1 VNIGAENK
9 KQVRLMA
16 ALLAVLALVFFYNFK
31 DSIWGT
37 SASAH
42 PSTPVTQPQQPK
54 TASAMPAS
62 DGSDPRLRLDI
73 LDGSRRVKYE
83 AGGRNIFAMGAIPI
97 PTPEGSIRT
106 ANPTPPPPP
115 PTPPPPPKIPLLYYG
130 YANKPGEPRK
140 IFLQPEGGG
149 QVFIAEQGQIVNR
162 RYRVVQI
169 QPNQVLMEDVLTNNR
184 QPIPLTVK

>member
-16 ALLAVLALVFFYNFK
+16 ALLAVLALVFFYNFR

-42 PSTPVTQPQQPK
+42 PSAPVTQPQPK
-54 TASAMPAS
+54 TAGALPAP

-73 LDGSRRVKYE
+73 LNNSRRVKYE
-83 AGGRNIFAMGAIPI
+83 ASGRNIFAMGAPDIPKI
-97 PTPEGSIRT
+97 VAPPKLDPTGPTPT
-106 ANPTPPPPP
+106 

-130 YANKPGEPRK
+130 YASKPGEPRR

-149 QVFIAEQGQIVNR
+149 QVFIAAQGDIVNR

-169 QPNQVLMEDVLTNNR
+169 QPNQVVMEDVLTNNR
-184 QPIPLTVK
+184 QPILLTVK

>member
-16 ALLAVLALVFFYNFK
+16 ALLAVLALVFFYNFR

-42 PSTPVTQPQQPK
+42 PSAPVTQPQPK
-54 TASAMPAS
+54 TAGALPAA

-73 LDGSRRVKYE
+73 LNNSRRVKYE
-83 AGGRNIFAMGAIPI
+83 AGGRNIFAMGPVAM
-97 PTPEGSIRT
+97 PTPAASVKLT
-106 ANPTPPPPP
+106 PAPPTPP

-130 YANKPGEPRK
+130 YASKPGEPRT

-149 QVFIAEQGQIVNR
+149 QVFIAAQGQIVNR

>member
-42 PSTPVTQPQQPK
+42 PSAPVTQPQPK
-54 TASAMPAS
+54 TANALPAP

-73 LDGSRRVKYE
+73 LDASRRVKYE
-83 AGGRNIFAMGAIPI
+83 AAGRNPFAMGAVIEI
-97 PTPEGSIRT
+97 PTMVASPKPGPTVS
-106 ANPTPPPPP
+106 PTPLP
-115 PTPPPPPKIPLLYYG
+115 PPPPPKIPLLYYG
-130 YANKPGEPRK
+130 YASKPGEPRK

-149 QVFIAEQGQIVNR
+149 QVFIAAQGGIVDR

-169 QPNQVLMEDVLTNNR
+169 QPNQVVMEDVLTNNR